1 MYLCSVVVGTRPVNS
16 LRNVAQA
23 FSTALM
29 AGGVAT
35 RGKSSPGM
43 RCEISPT
50 LSTMTLLLRDRVQR
64 GFFCP
69 HSTVLLILKMPVS
82 KYTMSAPSS
91 FYCPSHRTAF
101 RWSSSGIERS
111 PFRCF
116 DVSRVVPT
124 GKVVK
129 AGSNSGRKAGLGRS
143 GINESFFFS
152 TADSPA
158 PSYFFTGPTSV
169 PQMESKKIE

>member
-1 MYLCSVVVGTRPVNS
+1 MYLCSIVVGTRPVSS

-23 FSTALM
+23 FLTALM

-91 FYCPSHRTAF
+91 RVPSIGQVTEQTFGGRHQAYSVALSGASTYPASFRQVRLSKLVRT
-101 RWSSSGIERS
+101 
-111 PFRCF
+111 P
-116 DVSRVVPT
+116 D
-124 GKVVK
+124 
-129 AGSNSGRKAGLGRS
+129 
-143 GINESFFFS
+143 ESWF
-152 TADSPA
+152 
-158 PSYFFTGPTSV
+158 GPKRY
-169 PQMESKKIE
+169 Q

>member
-50 LSTMTLLLRDRVQR
+50 LSTMMLLLRDRVQR

-143 GINESFFFS
+143 GSMNRSSLAQRIPQHPPISLP
-152 TADSPA
+152 DQP
-158 PSYFFTGPTSV
+158 PSRRWNL
-169 PQMESKKIE
+169 KIE